1 MNKISMFF
9 KRHPL
14 LALFLTSVI
23 TISLINM
30 AITLQSKRFS
40 SSEAKTGSDS
50 WAFRESVA
58 TVPEPIPSPA
68 SAESDAPGVQTAD
81 LEIPSRDDVFALTD
95 DEISPA
101 DGFFFE
107 AAESQPADAVSGLN
121 EPAAETVSVE
131 KPAGEQT
138 EFEFAAIETDSD
150 SAVDAG
156 LAGGISVGTET
167 AGVTAESGE
176 ITAAASAEEPGS
188 ELLSGFQVGSEP
200 AEPEHADFFADLP
213 ADETADPVRE
223 GADRIAETV
232 SETVETI
239 ETAETA
245 EESAAGIAETAPSV
259 PEGEKVDFFDNIV
272 VSDPEDEAAE
282 ENTTSDLNWI
292 ATDLTGKAVKADIP
306 AAESDDLGWELI
318 DSTETASSESGI
330 YEPHEPSRMVAEN
343 FDAQAEEAVP
353 AETAQTASAEAA
365 AQPAAESAAADVAS
379 AETSAGETAAAEPA
393 GTVSTETAS
402 AGPAEPAV
410 SAENGAD
417 AAAENSTVAENT
429 AGADAAAPAETAAE
443 PEVVRTDPVPAAS
456 QRCACNPRPVCTGN
470 TRAAFVGAEPVPAA
484 ETAENF
490 TTETAAAAP
499 APAAKAPA
507 ARGTQV
513 WAVSTESLSGYTVQP
528 SQLLCWRAEAGQ
540 FIASSVDEYKQTL
553 SADIPTIILIHGN
566 MTDWNGALRHA
577 QSLKS
582 RIDQMRARQQIETPY
597 RLVIWKWASERQD
610 QRIRSD
616 SQVKAY
622 MADLNGFYL
631 ASFLSA
637 VNGTGC
643 DVTMLG
649 FSFGARTIGCA
660 LELMAG
666 GTLYGHALPEEQ
678 RYVAGDRYH
687 AILLAGACNYGD
699 FSTKGLYAHGSNLI
713 SSMVNVFNPADSA
726 LNFYPLLYGPAGPQA
741 IGVAPID
748 PGTAAPSYK
757 NRLWSINSSG
767 YGAQHS
773 FDNLLYSICDPLLGN
788 MIYAGKIWSAADA
801 IPSVSD
807 AVVDPAVKEKS
818 DAEAARAEEEKI
830 VAGNQ

>member
-1 MNKISMFF
+1 
-9 KRHPL
+9 
-14 LALFLTSVI
+14 
-23 TISLINM
+23 
-30 AITLQSKRFS
+30 
-40 SSEAKTGSDS
+40 
-50 WAFRESVA
+50 
-58 TVPEPIPSPA
+58 
-68 SAESDAPGVQTAD
+68 
-81 LEIPSRDDVFALTD
+81 
-95 DEISPA
+95 
-101 DGFFFE
+101 
-107 AAESQPADAVSGLN
+107 
-121 EPAAETVSVE
+121 
-131 KPAGEQT
+131 
-138 EFEFAAIETDSD
+138 
-150 SAVDAG
+150 
-156 LAGGISVGTET
+156 
-167 AGVTAESGE
+167 
-176 ITAAASAEEPGS
+176 
-188 ELLSGFQVGSEP
+188 
-200 AEPEHADFFADLP
+200 
-213 ADETADPVRE
+213 
-223 GADRIAETV
+223 
-232 SETVETI
+232 
-239 ETAETA
+239 
-245 EESAAGIAETAPSV
+245 
-259 PEGEKVDFFDNIV
+259 
-272 VSDPEDEAAE
+272 
-282 ENTTSDLNWI
+282 
-292 ATDLTGKAVKADIP
+292 
-306 AAESDDLGWELI
+306 
-318 DSTETASSESGI
+318 
-330 YEPHEPSRMVAEN
+330 
-343 FDAQAEEAVP
+343 
-353 AETAQTASAEAA
+353 
-365 AQPAAESAAADVAS
+365 
-379 AETSAGETAAAEPA
+379 
-393 GTVSTETAS
+393 
-402 AGPAEPAV
+402 
-410 SAENGAD
+410 
-417 AAAENSTVAENT
+417 
-429 AGADAAAPAETAAE
+429 
-443 PEVVRTDPVPAAS
+443 
-456 QRCACNPRPVCTGN
+456 
-470 TRAAFVGAEPVPAA
+470 
-484 ETAENF
+484 
-490 TTETAAAAP
+490 
-499 APAAKAPA
+499 
-507 ARGTQV
+507 
-513 WAVSTESLSGYTVQP
+513 
-528 SQLLCWRAEAGQ
+528 
-540 FIASSVDEYKQTL
+540 
-553 SADIPTIILIHGN
+553 

-577 QSLKS
+577 QSLKR

-726 LNFYPLLYGPAGPQA
+726 LSFYPLLYGPAGPQA

>member
-14 LALFLTSVI
+14 LALFLTSVV

-40 SSEAKTGSDS
+40 SGAETDSGSWD
-50 WAFRESVA
+50 FRESAV
-58 TVPEPIPSPA
+58 TVPEPISSPA
-68 SAESDAPGVQTAD
+68 SVESGAPEVQTAD
-81 LEIPSRDDVFALTD
+81 LEIPSRDEEFTWSD

-107 AAESQPADAVSGLN
+107 TAESQ
-121 EPAAETVSVE
+121 PAAETVSIE
-131 KPAGEQT
+131 RPAGERT
-138 EFEFAAIETDSD
+138 EFEFAAIEPESEG
-150 SAVDAG
+150 VIDA
-156 LAGGISVGTET
+156 APADEIPGGTGT
-167 AGVTAESGE
+167 AGVIAESGE
-176 ITAAASAEEPGS
+176 AVAAGSADEPVS
-188 ELLSGFQVGSEP
+188 ELLSGFGSEP
-200 AEPEHADFFADLP
+200 AESEHVDFFAELP
-213 ADETADPVRE
+213 ADETAGSVRA
-223 GADRIAETV
+223 GADRAAETV
-232 SETVETI
+232 SETVEAI
-239 ETAETA
+239 ETAETIN
-245 EESAAGIAETAPSV
+245 EESVAETAMSA
-259 PEGEKVDFFDNIV
+259 PETEKVDFFDNIV
-272 VSDPEDEAAE
+272 VSDPEEETAE

-292 ATDLTGKAVKADIP
+292 AADLTGKAAKAGIP

-318 DSTETASSESGI
+318 DTAETASSESRT
-330 YEPHEPSRMVAEN
+330 YEPHEPNRMVAEN
-343 FDAQAEEAVP
+343 FDAQTEEAVP
-353 AETAQTASAEAA
+353 AEIAQATPAEGA
-365 AQPAAESAAADVAS
+365 AQPAAESAAADVA
-379 AETSAGETAAAEPA
+379 AAEPA
-393 GTVSTETAS
+393 ETVSTETAS
-402 AGPAEPAV
+402 AEPAEPAA
-410 SAENGAD
+410 SAED
-417 AAAENSTVAENT
+417 AAVNTAAENSTAADNT
-429 AGADAAAPAETAAE
+429 AVADAAAPAETAAE
-443 PEVVRTDPVPAAS
+443 PEVIRTDPVPAAS
-456 QRCACNPRPVCTGN
+456 QRCACNPRPVCAGN
-470 TRAAFVGAEPVPAA
+470 TRAAAVSAAPVPAA
-484 ETAENF
+484 ETAETV
-490 TTETAAAAP
+490 TTETAAAP
-499 APAAKAPA
+499 APAAETPA

-553 SADIPTIILIHGN
+553 SADIPTIIMIHGN

-577 QSLKS
+577 QSLKY
-582 RIDQMRARQQIETPY
+582 RIDQMRARQRIETPY

-622 MADLNGFYL
+622 VADLNGFYL

-699 FSTKGLYAHGSNLI
+699 FGTKGLYAHGSSLI

-748 PGTAAPSYK
+748 PSTAAPSYK